1 MEDKFLNPSH
11 SIEVSSIVKHL
22 RNNFK
27 ILFLFLILSLFTGF
41 GFNQTLQP
49 KYESVLVIKII
60 KQIPYVDEEDII
72 KDFITKFHSKEYFN
86 NWKSSK
92 IKPTL
97 IYENIINLEVI
108 NGQEFLIEDD
118 TFYKIDYDYGITEDK
133 IKGIKITLKT
143 NNIDLIGDF
152 HNFADFISKKISSEN
167 LLLAKNSVQR
177 IENILINKNLSN
189 TTALLGMLFI
199 LESFI
204 YDLTEGKQV
213 LSSQAPTLPTMLP
226 SKSNLILFMSGFLGL
241 VFGTFYSIMRSKR
254 RIK

>member
-1 MEDKFLNPSH
+1 MEDKFLNPNQ

-27 ILFLFLILSLFTGF
+27 ILFLFLILSLFIGF

-49 KYESVLVIKII
+49 KYESVIVIKII
-60 KQIPYVDEEDII
+60 KQIPYVENEDVI
-72 KDFITKFHSKEYFN
+72 KDFISKFHSKEYFN
-86 NWKSSK
+86 DWKSFQN
-92 IKPTL
+92 KPTL

-133 IKGIKITLKT
+133 INGIKITLKT
-143 NNIDLIGDF
+143 NNLDLIGDL

-167 LLLAKNSVQR
+167 LLSARNSIQR
-177 IENILINKNLSN
+177 LENILINKDLSN
-189 TTALLGMLFI
+189 TTALLEMVFSLDG
-199 LESFI
+199 FI
-204 YDLTEGKQV
+204 YDLTEGKQI
-213 LSSQAPTLPTMLP
+213 LSSQTPTLPTMLP

-241 VFGTFYSIMRSKR
+241 VFGTFYSIIRSKR